1 VSTTDSKSSEL
12 LATACRRWF
21 EDLSDRGIFT
31 TDASLVIRTWNPW
44 LEAQTGVAARTA
56 LGQSLFELWPTL
68 RERGLDHY
76 YHDALAGGVCV
87 LSERLHKFLIP
98 ISRGASVFGMPEMA
112 QSARIAPLS
121 VDDTIVGTITV
132 IEDVTERVINER
144 ELRSQI
150 AASERARTIAED
162 ASKLKDEFLA
172 TLSHEIR
179 TPLNAVLGWVRI
191 LRTQKETKSRDHGLE
206 VIERNATAQLK
217 LVEDLLDMARV
228 ISGKLRLDVRPAAI
242 EGLVMAAID
251 VIEPSAA
258 AKKIPI
264 KIQVEPD
271 LPPINADVDRL
282 QQAIWNVMSNA
293 VKFTQA
299 GGRIDVR
306 IAKTDDGV
314 ELTVADTGE
323 GIEREFLPYVFDRF
337 RQADASASRRH
348 GGLGL
353 GLALVRQI
361 VELHGGTVALDSGGK
376 NRGTTFSLC
385 LPASSVPLGPTRVMP
400 SRAATVTLKGV
411 TVLLV
416 DDASDGREMLATGLR
431 GFGATVEA
439 VASADEALHTLEER
453 RFIPDVLVSDI
464 GMPGTDGYELIRQ
477 VRDCSEFGARDLP
490 AIAVTAYANPEDRI
504 RSLEA
509 GYQLHLAKPVDAA
522 AVAAAIASLVTV

>member
-1 VSTTDSKSSEL
+1 
-12 LATACRRWF
+12 
-21 EDLSDRGIFT
+21 
-31 TDASLVIRTWNPW
+31 
-44 LEAQTGVAARTA
+44 
-56 LGQSLFELWPTL
+56 
-68 RERGLDHY
+68 
-76 YHDALAGGVCV
+76 
-87 LSERLHKFLIP
+87 
-98 ISRGASVFGMPEMA
+98 
-112 QSARIAPLS
+112 
-121 VDDTIVGTITV
+121 
-132 IEDVTERVINER
+132 
-144 ELRSQI
+144 
-150 AASERARTIAED
+150 
-162 ASKLKDEFLA
+162 
-172 TLSHEIR
+172 
-179 TPLNAVLGWVRI
+179 VRI

-376 NRGTTFSLC
+376 TAGRRFPC
-385 LPASSVPLGPTRVMP
+385 VCRRPASRSVR
-400 SRAATVTLKGV
+400 
-411 TVLLV
+411 
-416 DDASDGREMLATGLR
+416 RE
-431 GFGATVEA
+431 
-439 VASADEALHTLEER
+439 
-453 RFIPDVLVSDI
+453 
-464 GMPGTDGYELIRQ
+464 
-477 VRDCSEFGARDLP
+477 
-490 AIAVTAYANPEDRI
+490 
-504 RSLEA
+504 
-509 GYQLHLAKPVDAA
+509 
-522 AVAAAIASLVTV
+522 